1 MMSKEKIAVLVD
13 SGSDIPK
20 EFMEQEHIYMVPILI
35 TFSDATYLDRI
46 SISPAEVYERME
58 TEIPTTAT
66 PSGGSINDVFDQIK
80 ADGYTHV
87 IATTISSG
95 LSGTYNSIKTFAK
108 LSSLTVEVIDTKNVG
123 IGGGLAGILASNLI
137 KEGNYFDEIVTKVQ
151 LAVDRSSV
159 FFYLPTLHYL
169 QVGGRIG
176 RVSGLMGNLLN
187 IKPIISCDENGIYYP
202 IAKARGEKA
211 ALKKLLSLVDDKIGD
226 SLHFDI
232 AVAYGNNEPLAASIF
247 ETLKT
252 KYPNAEHFYFGD
264 ASPALGVHAGPGVIG
279 IGVEILD

>member
-1 MMSKEKIAVLVD
+1 MREEKIAILVD

-20 EFMEQEHIYMVPILI
+20 DFMAQEHIYMVPILI
-35 TFSDATYLDRI
+35 TFSDTTYLDRI

-66 PSGGSINDVFDQIK
+66 PAGGAINDIFEQIK

-95 LSGTYNSIKTFAK
+95 LSGTYNAIKTFAK
-108 LSSLTVEVIDTKNVG
+108 LSPLTVEIIDTKNIG
-123 IGGGLAGILASNLI
+123 IGSGLAGIFAANLI
-137 KEGNYFDEIVTKVQ
+137 KEGDDFGEIVTKVQ
-151 LAVDRSSV
+151 LAVDESSV
-159 FFYLPTLHYL
+159 FFYVPTLHYL

-176 RVSGLMGNLLN
+176 RVAGLMGNLLN
-187 IKPIISCDENGIYYP
+187 IKPIISCDDNGIYYP

-211 ALKKLLSLVDDKIGD
+211 ALKKFLSLVDDKIGD
-226 SLHFDI
+226 AEHFDI
-232 AVAYGNNEPLAASIF
+232 AVAYGNNETLAASIL
-247 ETLKT
+247 EKLKT
-252 KYPNAEHFYFGD
+252 NYPNAAHFYFGD
-264 ASPALGVHAGPGVIG
+264 VSPALGVHAGPGVIG